1 MSETPGCNQ
10 IFDYLLRDPEYQR
23 MIEKIALKY
32 TKGTSISW
40 QDAAQ
45 TAHFKVFQALKAGHF
60 CHRGVRDFYYWSAT
74 VARFEI
80 IDLIRKHKYQNWQS
94 LDQKIPGTDFSM
106 LDTIPDP
113 LNVLEAVERDD
124 LVDQALE
131 AITALDHRY
140 PSRGYLKLW
149 QGKVQG
155 KTETQL
161 AAELGLSQ
169 GEISK
174 RLNKELP
181 KRIAEELGV
190 LQVIDIH
197 RQQHRRRNQKSQQ
210 KHYRHNAI
218 NQPKINQFESKNVKD
233 KKV

>member
-10 IFDYLLRDPEYQR
+10 TSDYLLRDPEYQR

-45 TAHFKVFQALKAGHF
+45 TAHFKVFQVLKAGHF

-80 IDLIRKHKYQNWQS
+80 IDFIRRHKYQNWQS
-94 LDQKIPGTDFSM
+94 LDQKIPGTDLSL
-106 LDTIPDP
+106 LDTIPDQF
-113 LNVLEAVERDD
+113 NMIDAVERAD
-124 LVDQALE
+124 LVDRALD
-131 AITALDHRY
+131 AITALDDRY

-161 AAELGLSQ
+161 AAELGVSQ
-169 GEISK
+169 GAISK

-181 KRIAEELGV
+181 KRIAEELGL

-197 RQQHRRRNQKSQQ
+197 RQQHRYRNQKTQQ
-210 KHYRHNAI
+210 KQSQTQCY
-218 NQPKINQFESKNVKD
+218 
-233 KKV
+233 